1 MLTIMESSGQFY
13 RLHKKYFKEFSECK
27 SSGVKSIG
35 YDKIGAVFILL
46 AIAMSLSS
54 IIMSVELLIKKVMN
68 KGG

>member
-1 MLTIMESSGQFY
+1 MGQFPKFNTENED
-13 RLHKKYFKEFSECK
+13 LSECK
-27 SSGVKSIG
+27 SFGVKSIG

-54 IIMSVELLIKKVMN
+54 IIMSVELLLKKVLN

>member
-1 MLTIMESSGQFY
+1 MGL
-13 RLHKKYFKEFSECK
+13 K
-27 SSGVKSIG
+27 SLGLELGLVGMSCNRVNSIG